1 MYHYLNGETYT
12 TIRQKNLGKSD
23 KSIDNAIQRIRRKIR
38 NDQES

>member
-12 TIRQKNLGKSD
+12 TIAKKLGKGD